1 METYKVPSSAL
12 IGVAVPTS
20 SPSASLP
27 EIHRRVIAP
36 FPVFVSVASRTLEK
50 YADPLVADWLIGSLD
65 RRKHMGVGLCK
76 FKQTPAAEPYAAGSG
91 EEVRSLGPGAD
102 LWGHAYLILQASH
115 LTCTKHVRGSTCSI
129 PVSGRMHC
137 CIVAMLRIDL
147 DLDPSGR
154 DPSINSS
161 QVLIQPGSR
170 AGWLDRIERYPEF
183 GCGQETCFDQN
194 KKGGWLS
201 SLEKL
206 LRAPPT
212 AEQVYSV
219 LTLADQRTHWE
230 LRIAVGLTEYY
241 C

>member
-20 SPSASLP
+20 FPVCNVLGG
-27 EIHRRVIAP
+27 VIAP
-36 FPVFVSVASRTLEK
+36 FPVFVSAASRTLVK

-65 RRKHMGVGLCK
+65 RQKYMGVGLCE

-91 EEVRSLGPGAD
+91 EEVRSLDPGAD
-102 LWGHAYLILQASH
+102 LWRHTYLILQASH
-115 LTCTKHVRGSTCSI
+115 PTCTKHVRGSTCSI

-137 CIVAMLRIDL
+137 CIVAILRIDL

-154 DPSINSS
+154 DPSIDSS
-161 QVLIQPGSR
+161 QILIQPGSR
-170 AGWLDRIERYPEF
+170 AGWLDRVGRYPEF
-183 GCGQETCFDQN
+183 GCGQETYFDQN
-194 KKGGWLS
+194 KKG
-201 SLEKL
+201 
-206 LRAPPT
+206 APPA
-212 AEQVYSV
+212 AEQLYSV

-230 LRIAVGLTEYY
+230 LRIAVGPTEYY